1 MKLIAM
7 TAALAIA
14 TAAYAQENPQTAQ
27 PGMTQPGTTQPDANT
42 PPSDPNAPAATAPAT
57 DQPMQDPNAQPM
69 QDPNA
74 QPMQQQAPMA
84 GQPMQ
89 QAPMAGQPMGATGG
103 TETKGGYMPSTPP
116 LSGPVQPGA
125 TVRVQP
131 SMSPAQA
138 FPPPAPKA
146 EYPICKKGQTD
157 GCRQR
162 GG

>member
-14 TAAYAQENPQTAQ
+14 TAAYAQETPQTAQ
-27 PGMTQPGTTQPDANT
+27 PGMTQPGMTQPDANT

-57 DQPMQDPNAQPM
+57 DQPMQDQSM
-69 QDPNA
+69 QQ
-74 QPMQQQAPMA
+74 QPMQQPAPMA

-89 QAPMAGQPMGATGG
+89 GQAMGATGG

-116 LSGPVQPGA
+116 LSGPATPGA
-125 TVRVQP
+125 MVRVQP
-131 SMSPAQA
+131 SMSPSQA

>member
-7 TAALAIA
+7 TAALALA
-14 TAAYAQENPQTAQ
+14 SAGYAQQTPQS
-27 PGMTQPGTTQPDANT
+27 TQPGQVQPDANT
-42 PPSDPNAPAATAPAT
+42 PPPTDPNAPAPTDTMQNDPAAQQQPGMAGQAGAPMQN
-57 DQPMQDPNAQPM
+57 QPMQSQPM
-69 QDPNA
+69 QA
-74 QPMQQQAPMA
+74 QGGMTG
-84 GQPMQ
+84 GQPM
-89 QAPMAGQPMGATGG
+89 AAGG
-103 TETKGGYMPSTPP
+103 ETPKGGYMPSTPP
-116 LSGPVQPGA
+116 LSGTPTAGA

-131 SMSPAQA
+131 SMSPDQA

>member
-7 TAALAIA
+7 TAALALA
-14 TAAYAQENPQTAQ
+14 GAAYAQETPQS
-27 PGMTQPGTTQPDANT
+27 TQPGTVQPDANT
-42 PPSDPNAPAATAPAT
+42 PPPTDPNAPAPT
-57 DQPMQDPNAQPM
+57 DTMQTDPSAQQPG
-69 QDPNA
+69 
-74 QPMQQQAPMA
+74 MA
-84 GQPMQ
+84 GQAGAPTQPMPAQ
-89 QAPMAGQPMGATGG
+89 GDMQGSQPMPAQSGMTPMAASG
-103 TETKGGYMPSTPP
+103 ETPRGGYAPSTPP
-116 LSGPVQPGA
+116 LSGTPTAGA

-131 SMSPAQA
+131 SMSPSEA

>member
-14 TAAYAQENPQTAQ
+14 TAAYAQETPQTAQ
-27 PGMTQPGTTQPDANT
+27 PGMTQPGMTQPDANT

-57 DQPMQDPNAQPM
+57 DQPMQDQSM
-69 QDPNA
+69 QQ
-74 QPMQQQAPMA
+74 QPMQQPAPMA

-89 QAPMAGQPMGATGG
+89 GQSMGATGG

-116 LSGPVQPGA
+116 LSGTPTAGA

-131 SMSPAQA
+131 SMSPSQA

>member
-14 TAAYAQENPQTAQ
+14 TAAYAQDTTPQTAQ

-57 DQPMQDPNAQPM
+57 DQPTAQDPA
-69 QDPNA
+69 A
-74 QPMQQQAPMA
+74 TAPPA
-84 GQPMQ
+84 DSAMQ
-89 QAPMAGQPMGATGG
+89 QAPMAGTPTGTPGG

-131 SMSPAQA
+131 SMSPSQA

-146 EYPICKKGQTD
+146 SYPICKKGQTD

>member
-14 TAAYAQENPQTAQ
+14 TAAYAQETPQTAQ
-27 PGMTQPGTTQPDANT
+27 PGMTQPGMTQPDANT

-57 DQPMQDPNAQPM
+57 DQPMQDQSM
-69 QDPNA
+69 QQ
-74 QPMQQQAPMA
+74 QPMQQP
-84 GQPMQ
+84 
-89 QAPMAGQPMGATGG
+89 APMAGQPMGATGG

-116 LSGPVQPGA
+116 LSGPATPGA
-125 TVRVQP
+125 MVRVQP
-131 SMSPAQA
+131 SMSPSQA

>member
-14 TAAYAQENPQTAQ
+14 TATAAYAQETPQTAQ
-27 PGMTQPGTTQPDANT
+27 PGMTQPGMTQPDANN

-69 QDPNA
+69 QS
-74 QPMQQQAPMA
+74 QQAPMA

-89 QAPMAGQPMGATGG
+89 GQPMQGQPMAATG
-103 TETKGGYMPSTPP
+103 ETPKGGYMPSTPA

-131 SMSPAQA
+131 SMSPSQA

>member
-14 TAAYAQENPQTAQ
+14 TATATYAQETPQTAQ
-27 PGMTQPGTTQPDANT
+27 PGMTQPGTTQPDANN

-57 DQPMQDPNAQPM
+57 DQPMQDPAAPAAPA
-69 QDPNA
+69 QDPA
-74 QPMQQQAPMA
+74 MQ
-84 GQPMQ
+84 Q

-103 TETKGGYMPSTPP
+103 TESKGGYMPSTPP
-116 LSGPVQPGA
+116 LSGPATPGA

>member
-14 TAAYAQENPQTAQ
+14 TATAAYAQETPQTAQ
-27 PGMTQPGTTQPDANT
+27 PGMTQPGTMQPDANT

-57 DQPMQDPNAQPM
+57 DQPMQDPAAPAAPAA
-69 QDPNA
+69 DPA
-74 QPMQQQAPMA
+74 MQQQAPMA

-89 QAPMAGQPMGATGG
+89 QAPMGATGG

-116 LSGPVQPGA
+116 LAGPVQPGA

-131 SMSPAQA
+131 SMSPSQA